1 MGSGNYTFRGLC
13 GNRFALYLSDS
24 YGNAEIAVDSEP
36 IIWSNTATGYSHFNT
51 YGDSIVSQEI
61 YLEG

>member
-51 YGDSIVSQEI
+51 YGDSIVS
-61 YLEG
+61 